1 MQFPHKLPIWKNM
14 QIINV
19 KEEEIRTLKADD
31 IDYVCITDIAR
42 KKNPV

>member
-31 IDYVCITDIAR
+31 IDYVFIADIAR
-42 KKNPV
+42 QKNPV